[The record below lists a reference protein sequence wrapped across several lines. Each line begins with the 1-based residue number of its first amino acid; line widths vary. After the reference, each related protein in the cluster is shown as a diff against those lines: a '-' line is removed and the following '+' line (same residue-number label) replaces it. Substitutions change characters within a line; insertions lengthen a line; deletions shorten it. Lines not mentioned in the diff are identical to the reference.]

1 MTHMVTLTVAGV
13 NFAVSAPDGAWA
25 AELAGRYAPYLS
37 AAPPDWRVRL
47 LHQAD
52 FDPAAAPW
60 VIHEEQRTRFSVGH
74 MTGVIDLAA
83 RVAEVTAPDLG
94 YGGPAVDRTI
104 SFILMQEL
112 PRGHDALLLHGV
124 ALVRHGWGL
133 AHCGRSGVGKT
144 TTARLAA
151 GYAEVLVD
159 ENLVISLAGGQPLLL
174 STPFWGGSTPLA
186 MIRRVKRQAPLRA
199 LLLPEHGPDF
209 ALERLTDGDA
219 VLALL
224 TTEKVAIERVSSA
237 SAWLATAEK
246 LVAQIPTYRL
256 HFRPTQE
263 LWPFLDQALGLAGN
277 TAQPAS
283 QTLVE

>member
-1 MTHMVTLTVAGV
+1 MTNLVTLTVAGLS
-13 NFAVSAPDGAWA
+13 FAVTTPNAAWA
-25 AELAGRYAPYLS
+25 AELADRYLPFLS
-37 AAPPDWRVRL
+37 TARPDWRVHLR
-47 LHQAD
+47 HEPD

-60 VIHEEQRTRFSVGH
+60 VIHEAQATRFSVGH
-74 MTGVIDLAA
+74 MSGVIDLAA
-83 RVAEVTAPDLG
+83 RAAEVTAPALG
-94 YGGPAVDRTI
+94 YGGSAVDRAI

-151 GYAEVLVD
+151 GYADVLVD
-159 ENLVISLAGGQPLLL
+159 ENLVISLSGGQPMVL
-174 STPFWGGSTPLA
+174 STPFWGGSTPRE
-186 MIRRVKRQAPLRA
+186 MIQRVNRQAPLRA

-209 ALERLTDGDA
+209 TLERLADGDA

-237 SAWLATAEK
+237 SAWLAAAEK

-256 HFRPTQE
+256 HFRPSQE
-263 LWPFLDQALGLAGN
+263 LWPFLDEALGLDGVMNA
-277 TAQPAS
+277 
-283 QTLVE
+283 E